1 MPLLWGGLQLL
12 GIVLRRVGL
21 SALARSSDSVTST
34 VVLNLALTPPCLTC
48 LRSATAT
55 FLPPLMDPQ
64 ALVGGDLGPTAAAS
78 SQDPVS
84 LFVSIL
90 VVTVLSILTF

>member
-21 SALARSSDSVTST
+21 SALARSSDSVSST
-34 VVLNLALTPPCLTC
+34 VVFNLALTPGLTC

-64 ALVGGDLGPTAAAS
+64 ALVGGNLGPTAVAS

-90 VVTVLSILTF
+90 VVTVLSILIF